1 MGIQHML
8 PSTQTAI
15 IAGPQGE
22 FQLSHDVP
30 VTPLADDEI
39 IMKTAAVALNPV
51 DTKLVGDFI
60 TPGAI
65 FGFDC
70 AGVIVAVGPKVGNGL
85 AIGDRVCGSARGMN
99 REKPLGGAFAEY
111 VMLPAD
117 LTLRIPP
124 AMTFAEAASLGT
136 ALVSACMSLFW
147 TMQIPAS
154 LQEPAEKPFPV
165 LVYGGST
172 ATGTMLL
179 QVLKICGVRTLTTC
193 SPKNFDLVRSYG
205 ADEVFDYN
213 SPTCAQ
219 DIREATRNN
228 LKYAVDCITEDST
241 IKICYSAI
249 GRAGGQYIALNPYP
263 EHLATR
269 KVIKPGWIL
278 ATLIT
283 GEGSAWPEPYH
294 REPDP
299 EIRALAKP
307 AYSAVQK
314 LLDEGRLRSHP
325 IRVKDGGLAAVLD
338 GVEMLRKGE
347 ISGQKLVYCFN

>member
-1 MGIQHML
+1 MGIQYGL
-8 PSTQTAI
+8 PTTQTAI
-15 IAGPQGE
+15 IAGPNGE
-22 FQLSHDVP
+22 FQLSDDVP
-30 VTPLADDEI
+30 VTPIADDEI

-51 DTKLVGDFI
+51 DTKLIGDFI

-70 AGVIVAVGPKVGNGL
+70 AGVIVAVGRNVTSGL
-85 AIGDRVCGSARGMN
+85 AVGDRVCGSARGMN
-99 REKPLGGAFAEY
+99 RAKPLGGAFAEY

-117 LTLRIPP
+117 LTLRIPE
-124 AMTFAEAASLGT
+124 AMSFAEAASLGT
-136 ALVSACMSLFW
+136 ALVSACMALFW
-147 TMQIPAS
+147 TMGIPAS

-205 ADEVFDYN
+205 ADEVFDYS
-213 SPTCAQ
+213 SPTCAEE
-219 DIREATRNN
+219 IRSATRNN
-228 LKYAVDCITEDST
+228 LKYAVDCITDSST
-241 IKICYSAI
+241 MKICYGAI

-283 GEGSAWPEPYH
+283 GEGCAWPEPYH
-294 REPDP
+294 RDPDP
-299 EIRALAKP
+299 EIRKVAKP
-307 AYSAVQK
+307 AYGAVQE
-314 LLDEGRLRSHP
+314 LLDQGRLRAHP
-325 IRVKDGGLAAVLD
+325 IRVSGGGLEKVLE
-338 GVEMLRKGE
+338 GVDVLRKGE
-347 ISGQKLVYCFN
+347 ISGQKLVYVF